1 MTELQRVKQIHY
13 FNVLDYDGDGFLEK
27 QDFLDVADR
36 LAKMRGYDDGSSRHS
51 AVRQEI
57 LRMWTNA
64 RALSGAEGKT
74 RITLEEWLAHEQEVL
89 DSSVLIQSYV
99 QGIARVIFDVLDAD
113 SDGVISEEEYRT
125 FFRAFQD
132 NAEGADRAFQKLDVD
147 DTGHLTRED
156 FLDLVT
162 EFHLSDDPDARGN
175 WLFGSYREAESSA

>member
-1 MTELQRVKQIHY
+1 MTELQRAKQVHY
-13 FNVLDYDGDGFLEK
+13 FNVLDYNGDGLLEK

-36 LAKMRGYDDGSSRHS
+36 LAAMRGYDDGSSKHS
-51 AVRQEI
+51 NLRQEI

-64 RALSGAEGKT
+64 RALSGAEGKP
-74 RITLEEWLAHEQEVL
+74 RITLEEWLAHEQQVL
-89 DSSVLIQSYV
+89 DSTVLVHSYV
-99 QGIARVIFDVLDAD
+99 QGIARVIFDILDVD
-113 SDGVISEEEYRT
+113 SDGVISEGEYKT

-132 NAEGADRAFQKLDVD
+132 DADGADRAFQKLDAN
-147 DTGHLTRED
+147 DTGHLTRQD